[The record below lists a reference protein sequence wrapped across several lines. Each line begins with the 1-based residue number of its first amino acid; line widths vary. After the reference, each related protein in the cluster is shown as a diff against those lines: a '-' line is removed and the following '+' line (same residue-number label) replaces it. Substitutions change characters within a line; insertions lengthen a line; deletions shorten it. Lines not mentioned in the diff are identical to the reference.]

1 MRALS
6 SNSRVGRGAFT
17 LVELL
22 VVIAIIGVLVAL
34 LLPAVQAAR
43 EAARRSQCQNNLRQ
57 ISLAALNYEQTTGEL
72 PPGRLGC
79 DFANQPA
86 IGAKTY
92 CNRDPLQSAASGFVF
107 ILPYLEQQSLYDL
120 LDVNGV
126 GIWLHQGNWDTSWFT
141 TNPAAK
147 DGVEQVLDSFRCPT
161 DQSEEILA
169 EMETRPE
176 LSPAVS
182 SYALNM
188 GTRGVNNGNG
198 GSTKFENDGVFM
210 YARRFQ
216 LRQISDGLSNTYLGG
231 EVADG
236 HLFNGSFRKYVN
248 LWSRGSRYVSS
259 LRTTE
264 NPLNSLLLVTSGQLE
279 ANSNNDDLAAGTFG
293 SYHPGGAHFAYM
305 DGHVAFISES
315 IDFDAYQATSTREG
329 GELAFNEL

>member
-1 MRALS
+1 MHDS
-6 SNSRVGRGAFT
+6 ESRTKTCRRGFT

-43 EAARRSQCQNNLRQ
+43 EAARRSQCQNNLKQ
-57 ISLAALNYEQTTGEL
+57 ISLAMLNYEQAFGEL
-72 PPGRLGC
+72 PAGRLGC
-79 DFANQPA
+79 DFPNQPA
-86 IGAKTY
+86 VGAQTY
-92 CNRDPLQSAASGFVF
+92 CDSEPLQSAASGFVF
-107 ILPYLEQQSLYDL
+107 VLPHLEQQALYDL

-147 DGVEQVLDSFRCPT
+147 DGVEQVLESFRCPT
-161 DQSEEILA
+161 DRSEEILTQ
-169 EMETRPE
+169 METRPE

-198 GSTKFENDGVFM
+198 ATTKFENDGLFM

-216 LRQISDGLSNTYLGG
+216 LRQIADGLSNTYLGG

-236 HLFNGSFRKYVN
+236 HLYNGAFRKYVN

-264 NPLNSLLLVTSGQLE
+264 NPLNSLLLVTTGQLE
-279 ANSNNDDLAAGTFG
+279 PNSNNDDLAAGTFG
-293 SYHPGGAHFAYM
+293 SYHPGGAHFTYV
-305 DGHVAFISES
+305 DGHVDFVSEA
-315 IDFDAYQATSTREG
+315 IDFDTYQAFSTREG
-329 GELAFNEL
+329 AELVFHE